1 MRSVGSVSGLFST
14 GSLRVPA
21 NISKRVALIGT
32 RMKNWSTSE
41 GQKKQKMGLHVYH
54 LPTIC
59 LYTLSKLPHKPQMFS
74 AHQVKQNKSEVE
86 TLSSLLP
93 NDVARSINIAPPR
106 RKNDSA
112 PHADLNQLWIW
123 ASIWASWGAKE
134 YEGIIDHL
142 HFLNMGMLCSLQKRC
157 R

>member
-1 MRSVGSVSGLFST
+1 
-14 GSLRVPA
+14 
-21 NISKRVALIGT
+21 
-32 RMKNWSTSE
+32 MK
-41 GQKKQKMGLHVYH
+41 GKKDKKIGLHVYH

-59 LYTLSKLPHKPQMFS
+59 LYTLSKLRHKPQMFS

-123 ASIWASWGAKE
+123 AALSGLVGVQKSTKAS
-134 YEGIIDHL
+134 
-142 HFLNMGMLCSLQKRC
+142 
-157 R
+157 